1 MPTCASVR
9 ITSRRWTRLLDIHGP
24 RPTVLTYEDWS
35 SLVWYQTG
43 AAVVAVEP
51 PGYAK
56 LGFDPAIFTGH
67 GQADRRADLAAG
79 LRGDVGAL
87 VGTADRYGADRI
99 VLARRGSSVG
109 LIGHP
114 RGRRGRRRW
123 HDRDDRRDRGQW
135 LGRRGARIGRAACPS
150 RSPRTAGSTSRSG
163 SSRPQARTRERPVTA
178 GAARFRLVAGT
189 DAHRA
194 HRRADA
200 RLCVQHR
207 GRDRRPASRRD
218 RCGSR
223 PSIRSPSSRSPGFVA
238 DPGPPAGWTVATRTA
253 TPSCGNDPP

>member
-1 MPTCASVR
+1 MRDLR
-9 ITSRRWTRLLDIHGP
+9 IGPDHVPAMDTLLDIHGP

-43 AAVVAVEP
+43 AAVVAVVP

-109 LIGHP
+109 LIGQPAVVAAAAGGTTGTTAVIEGNGWDAEALASGASLSVPIAAH
-114 RGRRGRRRW
+114 GRVDLEIR
-123 HDRDDRRDRGQW
+123 
-135 LGRRGARIGRAACPS
+135 LLTAASADP
-150 RSPRTAGSTSRSG
+150 
-163 SSRPQARTRERPVTA
+163 ERPVTLA
-178 GAARFRLVAGT
+178 PLGFGWWPERM
-189 DAHRA
+189 
-194 HRRADA
+194 
-200 RLCVQHR
+200 
-207 GRDRRPASRRD
+207 
-218 RCGSR
+218 
-223 PSIRSPSSRSPGFVA
+223 SPS
-238 DPGPPAGWTVATRTA
+238 
-253 TPSCGNDPP
+253 